1 MAASWYVPV
10 ASGGFAMPYAT
21 DDTIAAA
28 ASSQRGTRQAQL
40 RAAATAIALIL
51 DEIGPAAGL
60 ILLNAAL
67 DAVTDRLQDSAAP

>member
-1 MAASWYVPV
+1 
-10 ASGGFAMPYAT
+10 MPYAA
-21 DDTIAAA
+21 DDTIAAS

-40 RAAATAIALIL
+40 RAAATALSLIL

-67 DAVTDRLQDSAAP
+67 DAVATG